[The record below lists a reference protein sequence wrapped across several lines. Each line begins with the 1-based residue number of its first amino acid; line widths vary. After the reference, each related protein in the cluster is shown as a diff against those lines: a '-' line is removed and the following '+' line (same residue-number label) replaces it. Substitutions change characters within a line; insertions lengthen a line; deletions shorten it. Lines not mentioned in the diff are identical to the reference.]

1 MLLLFFSGRFSLR
14 GLRGKG
20 CVIIRWLFVLPLL
33 AALFLAACSP
43 APPAPKSVPGP
54 QAADTPAD
62 PGAGIRFGVEWF
74 DGQAGVFA
82 KKLGSRQTI
91 AVNADSVFPTA
102 STHKLVVAL
111 AVYRYLYPEAAPAQR
126 HEYDKAIKA
135 MMVTSDNPA
144 FYRLVDEIAAR
155 KPDALTKVLAD
166 LRLTHTRIHS
176 GEAFRRY
183 GYHSVTTPREMAA
196 VFEAIYD
203 EAYLGK
209 EMSAILKEE
218 LANTIFHEEI
228 PRFMHKSKVLH
239 KVGQLPGL
247 LCDVGIV
254 DDGRDR
260 ILISIFA
267 ATRRADPYA
276 SNFIAHTSGDV
287 YNALRTK

>member
-1 MLLLFFSGRFSLR
+1 VCISLLLAIS
-14 GLRGKG
+14 
-20 CVIIRWLFVLPLL
+20 
-33 AALFLAACSP
+33 LAACSL
-43 APPAPKSVPGP
+43 APPAPKPVPGP
-54 QAADTPAD
+54 QSANKPPD
-62 PGAGIRFGVEWF
+62 PSESIRYAVDRF

-82 KKLGSRQTI
+82 KKLGGGQAIEVI
-91 AVNADSVFPTA
+91 ADKVFPTA

-111 AVYRYLYPEAAPAQR
+111 AVYRYLYPEAAPAR
-126 HEYDKAIKA
+126 RREYDKAIKA
-135 MMVTSDNPA
+135 MMVTSDNPT

-196 VFEAIYD
+196 VLEAIYD
-203 EAYLGK
+203 ESYLGK
-209 EMSAILKEE
+209 EMSSILKEE
-218 LANTIFHEEI
+218 LANTVFHEEI
-228 PRFMHKSKVLH
+228 PRFMQKSKVLH

-267 ATRRADPYA
+267 ATRRPDPYA

-287 YNALRTK
+287 YNVLRTK